1 MLTPIMTPMVELLP
15 DADDVTAEA
24 CVAATSMSSTGDW
37 QNGPW
42 NADTQ
47 LHVTLLA
54 LAEQVPPF

>member
-1 MLTPIMTPMVELLP
+1 MLKPIMTPITELPP
-15 DADDVTAEA
+15 DADATAEA
-24 CVAATSMSSTGDW
+24 CVAATSMSFTGDW

-54 LAEQVPPF
+54 LAEQMPPF